1 MTTPTLSSQEAHWI
15 LQAAQFIVGS
25 LPNAQQPAV
34 ERVLHQLSVICTI
47 LNTNVG
53 VQVVSFF
60 FCTNTCVRLKG
71 SGASCVI
78 WSHRHAL
85 HPFGKYEC
93 YFLVILRCALFTQVV
108 TFF

>member
-1 MTTPTLSSQEAHWI
+1 MPTLSSQEAHWI
-15 LQAAQFIVGS
+15 PQVAQFVVGS

-34 ERVLHQLSVICTI
+34 ERVLHQLSVIRTI
-47 LNTNVG
+47 LNMNIE

-60 FCTNTCVRLKG
+60 FTNTSCVHLKG

-78 WSHRHAL
+78 SSRHHAV

-93 YFLVILRCALFTQVV
+93 YSLVILRCASFTQVV